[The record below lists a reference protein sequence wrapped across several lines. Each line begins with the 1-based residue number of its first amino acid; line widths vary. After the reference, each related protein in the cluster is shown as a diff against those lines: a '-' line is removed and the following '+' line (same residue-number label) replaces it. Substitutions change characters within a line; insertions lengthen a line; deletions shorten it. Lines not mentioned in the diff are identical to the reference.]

1 MIARLAKRLR
11 GNRRGATIV
20 EFAIVTPVMMVLL
33 MGLFDLLY
41 QQYAQSILTGAVQ
54 KAGRDS
60 AIQGADTSVADAKVV
75 TMMDTL
81 IATPSQSCPSTTA
94 VTWCSVRY
102 AYDNFTEVA
111 PEPFTDSNNDGR
123 CDNGE
128 PFSDVNANGTWD
140 ANPGASGEG
149 GANAVALYTMT
160 ITYKRLFPVAGLLGM
175 SPNATIQASTL
186 LKNQPYATQAVT
198 PTITGTCP

>member
-1 MIARLAKRLR
+1 MIQRLIRRLR
-11 GNRRGATIV
+11 RDRRGATII
-20 EFAIVTPVMMVLL
+20 EFAIITPVMMLLL
-33 MGLFDLLY
+33 MGLMDMLF

-60 AIQGADTSVADAKVV
+60 TIQGADTSAVDAKVV
-75 TMMDTL
+75 TMMHSL
-81 IATPSQSCPSTTA
+81 LATPSQSCPSTTA
-94 VTWCSVRY
+94 TTWCSARF

-111 PEPFTDSNNDGR
+111 PEPFTDSNNNGK

-149 GANAVALYTMT
+149 GAGSVALYTMT
-160 ITYKRLFPVAGLLGM
+160 ITYKHLFPVATMLGW
-175 SPNATIQASTL
+175 SSTATIQASTL